1 MIKAIIGP
9 MFGSKSSRL
18 IDIALDLEKEGKKFK
33 VFFPA
38 SCNKLDGYIYSRE
51 NDKKIKAIKVFDI
64 SDLYNNVNDCKI
76 ILLDEFTFMCTSQ
89 YIDEFMNFLD
99 VMDERNIDVILAGLQ
114 LDYMGKSFDLTERV
128 LPYCDEIVTT
138 SAICEHCGKPASRQ
152 IRKIDGVIDTMENT
166 PTLIMENE
174 NVVYIPL
181 CRSCF
186 RKLTGLT
193 AIK

>member
-1 MIKAIIGP
+1 
-9 MFGSKSSRL
+9 
-18 IDIALDLEKEGKKFK
+18 
-33 VFFPA
+33 
-38 SCNKLDGYIYSRE
+38 
-51 NDKKIKAIKVFDI
+51 
-64 SDLYNNVNDCKI
+64 
-76 ILLDEFTFMCTSQ
+76 MCTSQ
-89 YIDEFMNFLD
+89 YIDEFMSFLD

>member
-1 MIKAIIGP
+1 
-9 MFGSKSSRL
+9 
-18 IDIALDLEKEGKKFK
+18 
-33 VFFPA
+33 
-38 SCNKLDGYIYSRE
+38 
-51 NDKKIKAIKVFDI
+51 
-64 SDLYNNVNDCKI
+64 
-76 ILLDEFTFMCTSQ
+76 
-89 YIDEFMNFLD
+89 MNFFD

-138 SAICEHCGKPASRQ
+138 SAISEHCGKPASRQ